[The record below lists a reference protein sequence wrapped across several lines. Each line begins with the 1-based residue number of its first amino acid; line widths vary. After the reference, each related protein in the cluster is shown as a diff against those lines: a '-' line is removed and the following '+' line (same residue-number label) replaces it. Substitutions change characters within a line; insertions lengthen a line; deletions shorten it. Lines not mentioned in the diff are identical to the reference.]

1 MTKWRSIPAALPSRR
16 RMRAPM
22 AWKVPIQIPVAPSC
36 SSCSTR
42 VRISRAALLVKVTA
56 KISPGRARPCSI
68 NQAIRYVRT
77 RVLPLPAV
85 RCGGVLVAREAG
97 GPYGFAYHL
106 TWDAGWHVRTVD
118 ARLLGEER
126 APIQLR
132 TDGTGHWLTA
142 QGEDMAAL
150 AGCIDVDF
158 TASPFTNTLPIRRLG
173 LQVGQSARLLVV
185 YILVPTLEIR
195 PATQTYTR
203 LDA

>member
-1 MTKWRSIPAALPSRR
+1 MRDVMWAPIPGPGLEHLHLAADRCAS
-16 RMRAPM
+16 
-22 AWKVPIQIPVAPSC
+22 
-36 SSCSTR
+36 
-42 VRISRAALLVKVTA
+42 
-56 KISPGRARPCSI
+56 
-68 NQAIRYVRT
+68 
-77 RVLPLPAV
+77 VLIATD
-85 RCGGVLVAREAG
+85 AG
-97 GPYGFAYHL
+97 HPYSFSYHL

-203 LDA
+203 LDATHYRYESGTFRADLPVDEDGLVLDYPGLWRRIPATLRA